1 VWALLA
7 AEGVATGEVVLGRP
21 PTPGD
26 VEPLTWALH
35 EKGGALDVLSYRR
48 SFATLQS
55 VVRKVVGATMPYDAL
70 LTPALAERPVPI
82 GTITG
87 MERPDPLNALSRSD
101 GFPPTPPSGTSPA
114 SRLVAAVSRRRWA
127 AARRPT
133 RGPSCRGNGS
143 ALPRRAARAGV
154 SVETE
159 ALSDGDQPLG
169 REASPDHYAFRE
181 SLDRRPVS
189 PAEHYQCARRCG
201 TTAFC
206 TLWCMGLFPSIR
218 RFGQKMRAFVFPGQG
233 GGVAEPASEMVPGIR
248 RVVGERI
255 PDQVK
260 IFARAAHD
268 ADESRALEVRPDV
281 VAGHSLGEYGAAYA
295 AGCFDFETGLWL
307 VAQRDRFLAEAAE
320 ECPGGMVAILR
331 TDPAEVEANYNSPR
345 QTVVS
350 GLRDA
355 VGDAV
360 SKIRGRKVPLNVSFA
375 AHSPYVAA
383 AGEKMRGV
391 LDSVEFQMPQV
402 PIVSAVNGAVLTSA
416 EGVKEAL
423 KEQMVAPV
431 RWVRV
436 VETLAKMRVEE
447 WVELGGGG
455 VLTRMLRDFELPSLK
470 GITFEDL
477 RARLYDG
484 AHNLLPR
491 KEDE

>member
-1 VWALLA
+1 
-7 AEGVATGEVVLGRP
+7 
-21 PTPGD
+21 
-26 VEPLTWALH
+26 
-35 EKGGALDVLSYRR
+35 
-48 SFATLQS
+48 
-55 VVRKVVGATMPYDAL
+55 
-70 LTPALAERPVPI
+70 
-82 GTITG
+82 
-87 MERPDPLNALSRSD
+87 
-101 GFPPTPPSGTSPA
+101 
-114 SRLVAAVSRRRWA
+114 
-127 AARRPT
+127 
-133 RGPSCRGNGS
+133 
-143 ALPRRAARAGV
+143 
-154 SVETE
+154 
-159 ALSDGDQPLG
+159 
-169 REASPDHYAFRE
+169 
-181 SLDRRPVS
+181 
-189 PAEHYQCARRCG
+189 
-201 TTAFC
+201 
-206 TLWCMGLFPSIR
+206 
-218 RFGQKMRAFVFPGQG
+218 MRAFVFPGQG
-233 GGVAEPASEMVPGIR
+233 GGVAEPAPEMVPGIR

-268 ADESRALEVRPDV
+268 ADESRVLEVRPDV

-331 TDPAEVEANYNSPR
+331 TDPAEVEEALSDGGGPVVANYNTPR

-355 VGDAV
+355 LGDAV

-383 AGEKMRGV
+383 AGEKMRDA
-391 LDSVEFQMPQV
+391 LDSVEIHAPQV
-402 PIVSAVNGAVLTSA
+402 PIVSAMNGAVLTSA
-416 EGVKEAL
+416 GGVKEAL
-423 KEQMVAPV
+423 KEQMVSPV

-477 RARLYDG
+477 RTRLYDG
-484 AHNLLPR
+484 AQNLLPR